1 LKSSLNLSENRP
13 SLTSSWIQPRS
24 CAAVVRN
31 WFPAAHGDMMKK
43 ATLRRDLAGYADY
56 QSRVRPCIL
65 PGVF

>member
-1 LKSSLNLSENRP
+1 LKSSLNLSENPP
-13 SLTSSWIQPRS
+13 SLASSWIQPRS

-31 WFPAAHGDMMKK
+31 QFPAAHGDMKD

-56 QSRVRPCIL
+56 QSRVRPRIL